1 MMKYAIPEMTE
12 GVFAVGSKDWKR
24 RVFDAIAP
32 TPLGTTYN
40 SYIVKGRQKNA
51 LIDTIQPGFESELS
65 GKIDQILGSHD
76 LHYIIMNHAEP
87 DHAGS
92 IPYFLAKSNAQLV
105 TSAKGAELAKI
116 FYRVPEERIKT
127 VKDGDTI
134 DLGGKTLR
142 FIYAP
147 FVHWPETIFTYL
159 PEAKV
164 LFSCDFF
171 GSHNPTGFYDDEAE
185 ELISMAKRY
194 YGEIMMPLAK
204 MAKGAFAKAKDLPLD
219 FIAPSHGPVFRHPQ
233 VILNEYAKWTGGQT
247 KAKAAVVYV
256 SMYGTT
262 ERLARSFAEVLMNA
276 GIEVRIIDLASGGL
290 EELAGQLV
298 DTRALVLATPTVLNT
313 LHPLAVFATQ
323 ILKTFKPP
331 LKYGAVINSYGWGK
345 GAVRQSSE
353 IFEELKIE
361 LVGTVEVN
369 ASISESNVEDLTS
382 VAQRL
387 ADKLLADGA

>member
-1 MMKYAIPEMTE
+1 MLKYSIPKIAE

-40 SYIVKGRQKNA
+40 SYVVKGHQKNA
-51 LIDTIQPGFESELS
+51 LIDTIQPGFESDLS
-65 GKIDQILGSHD
+65 GKIDQILGSHN
-76 LHYIIMNHAEP
+76 LHYVIMNHAEP

-92 IPYFLAKSNAQLV
+92 IPHILAKSQAQLV
-105 TSAKGAELAKI
+105 TSAKGAELARIYYK
-116 FYRVPEERIKT
+116 VPDERIKI

-142 FIYAP
+142 FINAP
-147 FVHWPETIFTYL
+147 FVHWPETMFTYL
-159 PEAKV
+159 PETKT
-164 LFSCDFF
+164 LFSGDFF

-185 ELISMAKRY
+185 EMTLMAQRY

-204 MAKGAFAKAKDLPLD
+204 MARGAFTKVKDLPLD

-233 VILNEYAKWTGGQT
+233 IILNEYAKWTSGQT
-247 KAKAAVVYV
+247 KAKAAIVYV

-262 ERLARSFAEVLMNA
+262 ERMAHSFAEVLTDA
-276 GIEVRIIDLASGGL
+276 GVEVRVIDLASGGL
-290 EELAGQLV
+290 AELAGRLV
-298 DTRALVLATPTVLNT
+298 DSRALVLATPTVLNA
-313 LHPLAVFATQ
+313 LHPLAMFATY

-345 GAVRQSSE
+345 GAVRQSLD

-369 ASISESNVEDLTS
+369 GSFSEANLVDLAS

-387 ADKLLADGA
+387 ADKILADGT